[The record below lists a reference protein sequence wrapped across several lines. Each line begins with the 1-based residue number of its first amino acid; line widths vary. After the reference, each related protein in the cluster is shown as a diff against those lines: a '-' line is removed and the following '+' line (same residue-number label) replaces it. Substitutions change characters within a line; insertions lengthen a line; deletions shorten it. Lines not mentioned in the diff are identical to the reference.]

1 MIRNAILCFCLTLAL
16 PAMAQERFAER
27 LAGSP
32 TLKAEAMVSSEIV
45 RIGDLVENAG
55 AVADVPIFRAPDLGQ
70 SGAVRASRVA
80 DAVRPHHIIGL
91 DTHGLT
97 EIMVIRASRAIT
109 AGDFE
114 TRIVRAL
121 AGQYGLA
128 DAKNLSVVFDNQPR
142 TVQVDPTSAELR
154 VARIT
159 FEPRNGRFDALL
171 ELPGSSARA
180 QLRFTG
186 SLTETF
192 ETLVPTRPLAQ
203 GEVLKIS
210 DLTSARR
217 PKSEFSAGMVTD
229 ADQVVGLAVRRPLL
243 AGRAMR
249 QGDLQKPELVSRNDN
264 VTISYEVP
272 GIVLSMRGQALEGG
286 TQGDLINV
294 LNVQSKKTIR
304 ATIVG
309 PGRVSVAATT
319 PRLAANIDATPSR
332 NSASARAE

>member
-1 MIRNAILCFCLTLAL
+1 
-16 PAMAQERFAER
+16 
-27 LAGSP
+27 
-32 TLKAEAMVSSEIV
+32 
-45 RIGDLVENAG
+45 
-55 AVADVPIFRAPDLGQ
+55 
-70 SGAVRASRVA
+70 
-80 DAVRPHHIIGL
+80 
-91 DTHGLT
+91 
-97 EIMVIRASRAIT
+97 
-109 AGDFE
+109 
-114 TRIVRAL
+114 
-121 AGQYGLA
+121 
-128 DAKNLSVVFDNQPR
+128 
-142 TVQVDPTSAELR
+142 
-154 VARIT
+154 
-159 FEPRNGRFDALL
+159 
-171 ELPGSSARA
+171 
-180 QLRFTG
+180 LRFTG

-210 DLTSARR
+210 DLTPARR
-217 PKSEFSAGMVTD
+217 PKAEFGAGMVTD

-243 AGRAMR
+243 AGHAIR

-264 VTISYEVP
+264 VTITYEVP

-319 PRLAANIDATPSR
+319 PRLAANIDTTPSR